1 MKSLNFLGD
10 GLEEESSNEDQI
22 TEMIKEIGK
31 YNDVTEFSFLRM
43 TSDEYYDINLDLR
56 LWGFAYKH
64 AFFFALDVLQ
74 KQLKN
79 LKTEEERR
87 GRLEKILG
95 WERLNAFSK
104 GLQETILLS

>member
-43 TSDEYYDINLDLR
+43 TSDEYNRIFIIETSN
-56 LWGFAYKH
+56 
-64 AFFFALDVLQ
+64 Q
-74 KQLKN
+74 KYGYPPCKN
-79 LKTEEERR
+79 K
-87 GRLEKILG
+87 
-95 WERLNAFSK
+95 
-104 GLQETILLS
+104 

>member
-43 TSDEYYDINLDLR
+43 TSDEYNR
-56 LWGFAYKH
+56 S
-64 AFFFALDVLQ
+64 
-74 KQLKN
+74 
-79 LKTEEERR
+79 
-87 GRLEKILG
+87 KIVRFCIQTRIFL
-95 WERLNAFSK
+95 F
-104 GLQETILLS
+104 

>member
-43 TSDEYYDINLDLR
+43 TSDEYNMLI
-56 LWGFAYKH
+56 
-64 AFFFALDVLQ
+64 
-74 KQLKN
+74 
-79 LKTEEERR
+79 
-87 GRLEKILG
+87 
-95 WERLNAFSK
+95 
-104 GLQETILLS
+104 